1 MREIVITPRRSG
13 DSAPLVQQRYTVLGH
28 GLTGSGKTRFMATMP
43 KPLII
48 AAGDESGWTTIQTMD
63 PQLFHDPKIPPRVL
77 AIDSVADLPI
87 IMGRARQ
94 MIAAKEIESIGFD
107 SATFYGDLYLNW
119 LKVNNPGKD
128 NRQIY
133 GDFGAHMRDV
143 RINVHGLPVNVM
155 WSALTTTP
163 DKEDATD
170 LARPMIPGK
179 EGDKFAAACDFV
191 LYFVQQSIPPKPG
204 QPASIRFEI
213 RTRRYGKAIARGR
226 DSGILPDPLRVA
238 TWREMMDLLKQ
249 GILAPTAAPPTDE
262 ELAAAGEAEAAAAP
276 APAAVPSAAPTP
288 PAVRPVVVPPRPV
301 ARPVARPVVRKP

>member
-1 MREIVITPRRSG
+1 MREIIIPPRHAG
-13 DSAPLVQQRYTVLGH
+13 ASAPLTQSRYTVLGH

-77 AIDSVADLPI
+77 AIDTVADLPI

-119 LKVNNPGKD
+119 LKVSNPGKD

-191 LYFVQQSIPPKPG
+191 FYFVQQSVPPRPG

-249 GILAPTAAPPTDE
+249 GILAPTAEPPTDE
-262 ELAAAGEAEAAAAP
+262 ELVAASEAGAEPTESPAAASASPPPPVARP
-276 APAAVPSAAPTP
+276 A
-288 PAVRPVVVPPRPV
+288 VVPPRPI